1 MYEIQIKIEDKINEF
16 TIQELKDLKE
26 VLEFFKDYDELRMK
40 YIRESNLK
48 VDTEPKKLK

>member
-1 MYEIQIKIEDKINEF
+1 MYEILIRIEDQINEF

-40 YIRESNLK
+40 YVEENNHK
-48 VDTEPKKLK
+48 NKK